1 MIFNSIEFFIF
12 LPIVYL
18 VYCRLTH
25 RRQNIF
31 LLIASYFFYGWWDV
45 RFLYLITLSTSV
57 DYCCGIL
64 IDRGSISRRQLIS
77 AAVYVLLSCVS
88 FLGVGGYLL
97 DQDLRQT
104 LWLTA
109 IGLGAAFAFFILIWA
124 VERRG
129 EGLSD
134 AYQKKVFLVAS
145 ILVNLGILG
154 IFKYFNFFVDSARTV
169 LAGFGVT
176 DVSLTTLNV
185 LLPVGIS
192 FYTFQTMSYSIDIYR
207 GKLKSCDG
215 YLNFALYVAY
225 FPQLVAGPIERATH
239 LLPKILTPRKRDLQ
253 QTIDGVKLIGYGLFK
268 KVVIADGLA
277 GAVDAVYG
285 TTGAVSSTDILIA
298 TLFFAIQ
305 IYCDFSGYTDIAR
318 GISKMLGIE
327 LMLNFRLPYF
337 SRSPSEF
344 WQRWHISLSSWL
356 RDYLYIPL
364 GGNRGGSLA
373 TYKNLMTT
381 MLLGGLWHGAAW
393 NFVLWGGYH
402 GFILCVYRVVPEK
415 FHLWWSQ
422 NRFRAYV
429 GFWLSMAFFF
439 MLTLYGWL
447 LFRSVSFDQVATF
460 TSALLQFKDWSAPL
474 TVPMPPFSALLGLP
488 ILVGYELVS
497 FAAERGWRPLAPL
510 RQFRPVLHGVMLF
523 TFIASLSTPPAQFIY
538 FQF

>member
-109 IGLGAAFAFFILIWA
+109 IGLGAALAFFILIWA

-285 TTGAVSSTDILIA
+285 LSLI
-298 TLFFAIQ
+298 
-305 IYCDFSGYTDIAR
+305 
-318 GISKMLGIE
+318 
-327 LMLNFRLPYF
+327 
-337 SRSPSEF
+337 
-344 WQRWHISLSSWL
+344 HI
-356 RDYLYIPL
+356 
-364 GGNRGGSLA
+364 
-373 TYKNLMTT
+373 
-381 MLLGGLWHGAAW
+381 
-393 NFVLWGGYH
+393 
-402 GFILCVYRVVPEK
+402 
-415 FHLWWSQ
+415 
-422 NRFRAYV
+422 
-429 GFWLSMAFFF
+429 
-439 MLTLYGWL
+439 
-447 LFRSVSFDQVATF
+447 
-460 TSALLQFKDWSAPL
+460 
-474 TVPMPPFSALLGLP
+474 
-488 ILVGYELVS
+488 
-497 FAAERGWRPLAPL
+497 
-510 RQFRPVLHGVMLF
+510 
-523 TFIASLSTPPAQFIY
+523 
-538 FQF
+538 

>member
-402 GFILCVYRVVPEK
+402 GFILCAYRVVPEK

>member
-109 IGLGAAFAFFILIWA
+109 IGLGAALAFFILIWA

-402 GFILCVYRVVPEK
+402 GFILCAYRVVPEK

>member
-97 DQDLRQT
+97 DQDFRQT

-109 IGLGAAFAFFILIWA
+109 IGLGAALAFFILIWA

-402 GFILCVYRVVPEK
+402 GFILCAYRVVPEK